1 MKTIKS
7 LSILLYVLVLMTA
20 CKQEKK
26 RVESIAPKTSSIM
39 VLSQRDTA
47 TVTELVNRFMTL
59 AQNKEYAEA
68 VAMLYKM
75 DAKIPNQAPEP
86 LDNEDMQHIKT
97 LFELFPIYRYKIDNI
112 QFKEAEDNEVRCTV
126 YFTETRK
133 TNWYFKPVRYLGN
146 WKLCMKDSGMGDK
159 AI

>member
-1 MKTIKS
+1 
-7 LSILLYVLVLMTA
+7 
-20 CKQEKK
+20 
-26 RVESIAPKTSSIM
+26 
-39 VLSQRDTA
+39 
-47 TVTELVNRFMTL
+47 
-59 AQNKEYAEA
+59 
-68 VAMLYKM
+68 MLYKM

>member
-86 LDNEDMQHIKT
+86 LDNE
-97 LFELFPIYRYKIDNI
+97 
-112 QFKEAEDNEVRCTV
+112 VRCTV

>member
-59 AQNKEYAEA
+59 AQNK
-68 VAMLYKM
+68 
-75 DAKIPNQAPEP
+75 
-86 LDNEDMQHIKT
+86 
-97 LFELFPIYRYKIDNI
+97 
-112 QFKEAEDNEVRCTV
+112 
-126 YFTETRK
+126 
-133 TNWYFKPVRYLGN
+133 
-146 WKLCMKDSGMGDK
+146 DK
-159 AI
+159 K

>member
-1 MKTIKS
+1 MIPIIIICLQNHLTKVDKRMKTIKS

-26 RVESIAPKTSSIM
+26 RVGSIAPKTSSIM
-39 VLSQRDTA
+39 VLSQRDTT

-86 LDNEDMQHIKT
+86 LDNEDTPISSSLSSSKYMKSQYSSIIPESPKSITPHN
-97 LFELFPIYRYKIDNI
+97 LFSSSSNK
-112 QFKEAEDNEVRCTV
+112 
-126 YFTETRK
+126 
-133 TNWYFKPVRYLGN
+133 
-146 WKLCMKDSGMGDK
+146 
-159 AI
+159 

>member
-26 RVESIAPKTSSIM
+26 RVGSIAPKTSSIM
-39 VLSQRDTA
+39 VLSQRDTT

-75 DAKIPNQAPEP
+75 DAKIPNQTQEP
-86 LDNEDMQHIKT
+86 
-97 LFELFPIYRYKIDNI
+97 
-112 QFKEAEDNEVRCTV
+112 
-126 YFTETRK
+126 
-133 TNWYFKPVRYLGN
+133 
-146 WKLCMKDSGMGDK
+146 
-159 AI
+159 